1 MQSGVGVVRF
11 TVLPLESTSSA
22 GATEAY
28 SEDIGRGKES
38 VKSDSRGALSVGR
51 LLRALLARW
60 QDGQPFA
67 WQDPHKGSPSLHCKL
82 NPAPFASLHRYSTFG
97 RRFFNRS

>member
-1 MQSGVGVVRF
+1 MQSGVGVVRL

-38 VKSDSRGALSVGR
+38 VKSDSRGALNVGR
-51 LLRALLARW
+51 
-60 QDGQPFA
+60 
-67 WQDPHKGSPSLHCKL
+67 
-82 NPAPFASLHRYSTFG
+82 
-97 RRFFNRS
+97 